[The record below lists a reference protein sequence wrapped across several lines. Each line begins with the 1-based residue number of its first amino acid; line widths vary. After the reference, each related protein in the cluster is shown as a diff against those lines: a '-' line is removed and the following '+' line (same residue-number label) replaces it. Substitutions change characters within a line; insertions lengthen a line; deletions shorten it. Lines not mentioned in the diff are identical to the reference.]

1 MQGRVCMALCVRMC
15 MASGAEVWC
24 ACPGA
29 CRVARTL
36 RGVRVCVH
44 VHVCVCACRCA
55 CACSRLV
62 CMHVCVCV
70 QRGAAGGA

>member
-1 MQGRVCMALCVRMC
+1 MQGRVCMALCVRAC
-15 MASGAEVWC
+15 VASGAEVWC
-24 ACPGA
+24 ACLGA
-29 CRVARTL
+29 CRAVRAL

-44 VHVCVCACRCA
+44 VHVCVCACR